1 MQNILI
7 KKSYDL
13 VAEDNTNNPPIK
25 RKRGRP
31 RKSEVAIPKNRKIGR
46 PKGDHS
52 AMAEMKQRFLARR
65 DTNAVLESI
74 FRAAQDDD
82 HKNQSAAWKLI
93 VDRILPISSF
103 DKDKLGGKPTVNIT
117 ISGVTETSIDALEP
131 EVIEIPDS
139 DFHAH

>member
-1 MQNILI
+1 M
-7 KKSYDL
+7 S
-13 VAEDNTNNPPIK
+13 EDNVPVK

-31 RKSEVAIPKNRKIGR
+31 RKSEIEKPKNRPIGR

-65 DTNAVLESI
+65 DTNAVIESI

-117 ISGVTETSIDALEP
+117 ISGVTDTLVQPETIEG
-131 EVIEIPDS
+131 EVIDHED
-139 DFHAH
+139 

>member
-1 MQNILI
+1 MTAYNET
-7 KKSYDL
+7 D
-13 VAEDNTNNPPIK
+13 DTPIDEPVK

-31 RKSEVAIPKNRKIGR
+31 RKSEITPVKHGKVGR

-52 AMAEMKQRFLARR
+52 AMIEMKQRFLARR
-65 DTNAVLESI
+65 DTNAVIESI

-93 VDRILPISSF
+93 VDRILPVSSF

-117 ISGVTETSIDALEP
+117 ISGVTDTVIEP
-131 EVIEIPDS
+131 EIIEGEYDE
-139 DFHAH
+139 D

>member
-1 MQNILI
+1 
-7 KKSYDL
+7 
-13 VAEDNTNNPPIK
+13 
-25 RKRGRP
+25 
-31 RKSEVAIPKNRKIGR
+31 
-46 PKGDHS
+46 
-52 AMAEMKQRFLARR
+52 MAEMKQRFLARR

-117 ISGVTETSIDALEP
+117 ISGVMDAPAIDG
-131 EVIEIPDS
+131 EVIEDGEYTES
-139 DFHAH
+139 D

>member
-1 MQNILI
+1 MT
-7 KKSYDL
+7 S
-13 VAEDNTNNPPIK
+13 DNPQKVSEPTEPVK

-31 RKSEVAIPKNRKIGR
+31 RKSEITPVKHGKVGR

-52 AMAEMKQRFLARR
+52 AMIEMKQRFLARR
-65 DTNAVLESI
+65 DTNAVIESI

-93 VDRILPISSF
+93 VDRILPVSSF

-117 ISGVTETSIDALEP
+117 ISGVTDTVIEP
-131 EVIEIPDS
+131 EIIEGEYDE
-139 DFHAH
+139 D